1 MRLSSRAAG
10 LAESQTLRLSAE
22 VSRLRLCGEN
32 IVSLLEGEPDLPV
45 AEPVLAAVQGA
56 LRGGKTRY
64 SQSSGLPE
72 LRAAIARKLREENGV
87 PVAPEDVLVTNGAKQ
102 ALYTALQA
110 LVGPGD
116 EVLVPGPCWGTFPE
130 AVKLAGAEPVLVPTK
145 RGRPDP
151 EAFSRMVNARTRAV
165 LINTPNNP
173 TGAVYTKEEL
183 EALVELAGRRGLWLI
198 SDEAYERLVYDGRGH
213 ISLASL
219 GPKAAERTV
228 TVQTF
233 SKSFSMTGFRVG
245 YLAGPRAVVE
255 AAARIHGHVT
265 GNVCTFA
272 QAGGLAALE
281 LPEEDRKA
289 RRAVYEKR
297 RDLAYGLGAGLF
309 VCLEPQGGLFLWADA
324 KRHLKGDLHDSNALA
339 KRFLERGKVAVLPG
353 SACGAEGFVRISFS
367 ASEADIREGFARM
380 EGSL

>member
-22 VSRLRLCGEN
+22 VARLRASGEN
-32 IVSLLEGEPDLPV
+32 VVSLLEGEPDLPV
-45 AEPVLAAVQGA
+45 AESVLAAVQGA
-56 LRGGKTRY
+56 LRSGKTRY

-72 LRAAIARKLREENGV
+72 LRAAIAKKLIEENGV
-87 PVAPEDVLVTNGAKQ
+87 PAAPEDVLVTNGAKQ

-116 EVLVPGPCWGTFPE
+116 EVLVPGPCWVTFPE

-245 YLAGPRAVVE
+245 YMAGPRAVVE

-309 VCLEPQGGLFLWADA
+309 DCLEPQGGLFLWADA
-324 KRHLKGDLHDSNALA
+324 KRHLKGDLHDTNALA
-339 KRFLERGKVAVLPG
+339 KRFLERGKVAILPG

-380 EGSL
+380 ERSL

>member
-22 VSRLRLCGEN
+22 VSRLRGAGEDV
-32 IVSLLEGEPDLPV
+32 VSLLEGEPDLPV
-45 AEPVLAAVQGA
+45 AEPVLAAVQTA

-64 SQSSGLPE
+64 SQAAGLPE
-72 LRAAIARKLREENGV
+72 LRAAVAKKLSEENGV
-87 PVAPEDVLVTNGAKQ
+87 ATAAEDVLVTNGAKQ

-116 EVLVPGPCWGTFPE
+116 EVLVPGPCWVTFPE

-151 EAFSRMVNARTRAV
+151 ESFARMVNARTKAI
-165 LINTPNNP
+165 LLNTPNNP
-173 TGAVYTKEEL
+173 TGAVYTREEL
-183 EALVELAGRRGLWLI
+183 AALAELAGRRGLWVVA
-198 SDEAYERLVYDGRGH
+198 DEAYERLVYDGRAH
-213 ISLASL
+213 VSFASL

-233 SKSFSMTGFRVG
+233 SKSFSMTGFRLG
-245 YLAGPRAVVE
+245 YLAGPRAVVD

-272 QAGGLAALE
+272 QHGGLAALA
-281 LPEEDRKA
+281 LDPADAAA
-289 RRAVYEKR
+289 RRAAHEKR

-309 VCLEPQGGLFLWADA
+309 DCLEPQGGLFLWADA
-324 KRHLKGDLHDSNALA
+324 RRHLKGDVADTNALA
-339 KRFLERGKVAVLPG
+339 KRFLERGRVAVLPG
-353 SACGAEGFVRISFS
+353 SACGAEGFLRISFS
-367 ASEADIREGFARM
+367 ASEADIRQGFARM
-380 EGSL
+380 EKAL

>member
-10 LAESQTLRLSAE
+10 LAESQTLRLWSE
-22 VSRLRLCGEN
+22 VARLRAAGEKV
-32 IVSLLEGEPDLPV
+32 VSLLEGEPDLPV

-56 LRGGKTRY
+56 LKSGATRY
-64 SQSSGLPE
+64 SQSAGLPE
-72 LRAAIARKLREENGV
+72 LRAAIAKKLLEENGV
-87 PVAPEDVLVTNGAKQ
+87 PAAPEDVLVTNGAKQ

-116 EVLVPGPCWGTFPE
+116 EVLVPGPCWVTFPE
-130 AVKLAGAEPVLVPTK
+130 AVNLAGAEPVLVPTK
-145 RGRPDP
+145 RGRPEP
-151 EAFSRMVNARTRAV
+151 EAFARMLNARTRAIV
-165 LINTPNNP
+165 LNSPNNP

-183 EALVELAGRRGLWLI
+183 EAIMELAGRRGLWI
-198 SDEAYERLVYDGRGH
+198 VSDEAYERLTYDGRAH
-213 ISLASL
+213 VSPASL

-245 YLAGPRAVVE
+245 YLAGPRAVVD
-255 AAARIHGHVT
+255 AASRIQGHLT

-272 QAGGLAALE
+272 QHGGLAALS
-281 LPEEDRKA
+281 LPAEDRET
-289 RRAVYEKR
+289 RRAAYEKR

-309 VCLEPQGGLFLWADA
+309 DCLEPQGGLFLWADA
-324 KRHLKGDLHDSNALA
+324 RRHLKGDVPDTNALA

-353 SACGAEGFVRISFS
+353 SACGAEGFLRISFS

-380 EGSL
+380 ERSL

>member
-22 VSRLRLCGEN
+22 VARLRGAGEN
-32 IVSLLEGEPDLPV
+32 VVSLLEGEPDLPV
-45 AEPVLAAVQGA
+45 AEPVLAAVEGA
-56 LRGGKTRY
+56 LRGGRTRY
-64 SQSSGLPE
+64 SQAAGLPE
-72 LRAAIARKLREENGV
+72 LKAAIADKLSQENGV
-87 PVAPEDVLVTNGAKQ
+87 PTLPEDVLVTNGAKQ

-116 EVLVPGPCWGTFPE
+116 EVLVPGPCWVTFPE

-151 EAFSRMVNARTRAV
+151 EAFSRMVNARTKAI
-165 LINTPNNP
+165 LLNTPNNP
-173 TGAVYTKEEL
+173 TGAVYTREEL
-183 EALVELAGRRGLWLI
+183 AAVAELAGRRGLWVV
-198 SDEAYERLVYDGRGH
+198 SDEAYERLVYDGRPH
-213 ISLASL
+213 VSFAAL

-272 QAGGLAALE
+272 QHGGLAALA
-281 LPEEDRKA
+281 LPPEDAAA
-289 RRAVYEKR
+289 RRAAHEKR
-297 RDLAYGLGAGLF
+297 RDLAYGLGAALF
-309 VCLEPQGGLFLWADA
+309 DCLEPQGGLFLWADA
-324 KRHLKGDLHDSNALA
+324 RRHLKGDVHDTNALA

-353 SACGAEGFVRISFS
+353 SACGAEGFVRVSFS

-380 EGSL
+380 ERAL